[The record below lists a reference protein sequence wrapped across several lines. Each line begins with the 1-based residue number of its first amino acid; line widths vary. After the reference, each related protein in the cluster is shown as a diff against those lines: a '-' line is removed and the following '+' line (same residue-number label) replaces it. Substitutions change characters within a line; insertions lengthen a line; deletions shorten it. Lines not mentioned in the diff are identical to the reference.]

1 MSRKLV
7 WREEGRV
14 WVSGC
19 SECAWVFNP
28 LGLPTGRTIDE
39 MTQNYERQRDKE
51 FAAHV
56 CPEHPR
62 GKNTKG

>member
-7 WREEGRV
+7 WREERLV

-19 SECAWVFNP
+19 SECAWVFKGSGLP
-28 LGLPTGRTIDE
+28 LGRSIDE
-39 MTQNYERQRDKE
+39 MIQNYEHRRDKE

-56 CPEHPR
+56 CAEHPR
-62 GKNTKG
+62 AKDTKG

>member
-7 WREEGRV
+7 WREERRV

-28 LGLPTGRTIDE
+28 SGFPTGRTIEE
-39 MTQNYERQRDKE
+39 MIQNYEQQRDKE

-56 CPEHPR
+56 CAEYP
-62 GKNTKG
+62 GAKSTKG